1 MDLTPIETGIYL
13 IPVSVAI
20 AIFGPLSGWL
30 YDRYDSRFF
39 SALGLFI
46 TGIGFLF
53 LTQLQLETSFV
64 ELLLPFALIGAG
76 MGIFASPNRA
86 SIMNSVP
93 ANRRGISASTGTTL
107 FYVGRSLSIGIS
119 FLIMTSLLP
128 SEYVKDI
135 IIDFR
140 NIDTTII
147 TTTDN
152 SNASKSLNFI
162 TNNDNDQTIENK
174 FLYSI
179 HIIFFVSSIL
189 VFIAI
194 IPAITKEKNTFN
206 QY

>member
-1 MDLTPIETGIYL
+1 M
-13 IPVSVAI
+13 
-20 AIFGPLSGWL
+20 
-30 YDRYDSRFF
+30 
-39 SALGLFI
+39 
-46 TGIGFLF
+46 
-53 LTQLQLETSFV
+53 
-64 ELLLPFALIGAG
+64 
-76 MGIFASPNRA
+76 
-86 SIMNSVP
+86 
-93 ANRRGISASTGTTL
+93 
-107 FYVGRSLSIGIS
+107 SIGIS
-119 FLIMTSLLP
+119 FLIMTSILP

-194 IPAITKEKNTFN
+194 IPAITKEKSTFN